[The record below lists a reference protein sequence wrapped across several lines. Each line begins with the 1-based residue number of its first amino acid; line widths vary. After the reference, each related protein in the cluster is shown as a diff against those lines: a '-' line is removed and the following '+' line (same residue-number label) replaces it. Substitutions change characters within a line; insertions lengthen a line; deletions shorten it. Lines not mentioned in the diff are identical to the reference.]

1 MATAAE
7 LTGEEIAA
15 VAESLSDPAN
25 LNVDT
30 MAAIM
35 HRIGPGLMALGQ
47 KVLVAIIIFL
57 IGRKIISMIEKMLS
71 RSMEHAGMDVG
82 VTRFL
87 RALTHLARRRLDKA
101 HVRHPLVIL
110 GFLIRRLHRDDKH
123 ICRLRLRRKVQPTRG
138 KRLRQRILQARLYNV
153 DFSAAQLVD
162 DLLLHIKPADLEAR
176 QRKRNCRRQTDV
188 AAAHNFNLLHWEAP
202 FPVDY
207 RL

>member
-1 MATAAE
+1 MRSHKIAPVHAAD
-7 LTGEEIAA
+7 LCHNRLHQPRGIRRRRRLQHA
-15 VAESLSDPAN
+15 
-25 LNVDT
+25 
-30 MAAIM
+30 
-35 HRIGPGLMALGQ
+35 Q
-47 KVLVAIIIFL
+47 
-57 IGRKIISMIEKMLS
+57 IS
-71 RSMEHAGMDVG
+71 R
-82 VTRFL
+82 L
-87 RALTHLARRRLDKA
+87 RNRTDLARRRLDKA

-138 KRLRQRILQARLYNV
+138 KRLRQRILQARLDDV
-153 DFSAAQLVD
+153 DFPAAQLVD